1 MHQSWWRAPWG
12 SHWQES
18 KTQEQITSAKHT
30 WAYLLERREE
40 GTCDGVEPGG
50 AGARI
55 LPAMTRLLPAY
66 MRKYAASLAVI
77 ASRPWAIGNLV
88 SLRLVYFSA
97 HLKGTQQRISQFV
110 NACKKKMEWPKWQQ
124 HLNEHNQADKYI
136 NMLNEK
142 NCYGCWELMQCIH

>member
-1 MHQSWWRAPWG
+1 MGPVLLLLDVG
-12 SHWQES
+12 SANGILLQER
-18 KTQEQITSAKHT
+18 ITSAKHT

-77 ASRPWAIGNLV
+77 ASRP
-88 SLRLVYFSA
+88 
-97 HLKGTQQRISQFV
+97 
-110 NACKKKMEWPKWQQ
+110 
-124 HLNEHNQADKYI
+124 
-136 NMLNEK
+136 
-142 NCYGCWELMQCIH
+142 